1 MVKIDDL
8 KRINLFK
15 NSPEHLLEIISRE
28 AQLSIFTTNTQL
40 ITIHQKVDT
49 LYMLIMG
56 QVAVIRQLTPDI
68 DVILDYVQSGASFGI
83 SSIIQGATATYTAI
97 CQEPCEVITLSGQK
111 MTKLF
116 EENHELAYYVMQDV
130 SRQYK
135 RYMDI
140 RANMIL
146 KTIGQQRAI
155 KDKVYNIKSLSY

>member
-1 MVKIDDL
+1 MVKIEDL

-15 NSPEHLLEIISRE
+15 NSPDHLLDIISRE
-28 AQLSIFTTNTQL
+28 AQLSIFNTGTQL
-40 ITIHQKVDT
+40 ITINEKVGA

-111 MTKLF
+111 MIELF
-116 EENHELAYYVMQDV
+116 ENNHELAYVVMKDV

-140 RANMIL
+140 RADMIL
-146 KTIGQQRAI
+146 KTIGKERDL
-155 KDKVYNIKSLSY
+155 KDKVYNIKYLSF

>member
-1 MVKIDDL
+1 MVKIEEL

-15 NSPEHLLEIISRE
+15 NSPDHLLEIISRE
-28 AQLSIFTTNTQL
+28 AQLSIFNTDTQL
-40 ITIHQKVDT
+40 ITINESVDT

-56 QVAVIRQLTPDI
+56 QVAVIRQLTQDI

-111 MTKLF
+111 MIELF
-116 EENHELAYYVMQDV
+116 EQNHELGYYVMKDV

-135 RYMDI
+135 RHIDI

-146 KTIGQQRAI
+146 KTIG
-155 KDKVYNIKSLSY
+155 KDRELKDEIYNIKYLSC